1 MKTRHF
7 VRGGLGLVMLLALGC
22 GGRAYRPVTG
32 TVTLDG
38 DPLADT
44 YLAFVP
50 VGAGEGA
57 YATTDEDG
65 HFDLSTHFAR
75 GAAPGE
81 YKVIATALS
90 SAESK
95 SATPRFTI
103 PEIYT
108 SVATTPLK
116 LTLPPEGALVLELT
130 SDPTVSATT
139 TDR

>member
-1 MKTRHF
+1 M
-7 VRGGLGLVMLLALGC
+7 VMVLLLTLGC
-22 GGRAYRPVTG
+22 SRTYRPVTG

-38 DPLADT
+38 NPLADA

-50 VGAGEGA
+50 VGAGEAA

-75 GAAPGE
+75 GAKPGE

-90 SAESK
+90 SSESK
-95 SATPRFTI
+95 TATPRSPI
-103 PEIYT
+103 PEIYSNVT
-108 SVATTPLK
+108 TTPLK
-116 LTLPPEGALVLELT
+116 FTLPPDDELALELT
-130 SDPTVSATT
+130 SNSTVAAT